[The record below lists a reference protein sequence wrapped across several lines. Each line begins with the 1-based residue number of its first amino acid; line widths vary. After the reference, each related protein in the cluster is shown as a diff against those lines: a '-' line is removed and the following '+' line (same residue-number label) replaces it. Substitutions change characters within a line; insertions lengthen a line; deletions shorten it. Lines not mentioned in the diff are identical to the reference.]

1 VFLRTVRMALTCGF
15 GITFCMTLRL
25 KETIVKLAHRSDRR
39 EIARAQARMS
49 TIKKRK
55 KENYPLAFMK

>member
-1 VFLRTVRMALTCGF
+1 
-15 GITFCMTLRL
+15 MTLRL

-39 EIARAQARMS
+39 EIARAQAGMG

>member
-1 VFLRTVRMALTCGF
+1 
-15 GITFCMTLRL
+15 MTLRL

-39 EIARAQARMS
+39 EIARAQARMG